1 MRCSKRDY
9 YSYNCSYSRTIKL
22 VSVNATS
29 SKTAKVDANNSSNP
43 AFSEDELEN

>member
-1 MRCSKRDY
+1 MRCSKKDH
-9 YSYNCSYSRTIKL
+9 YSCNCSYSRAIKL

-29 SKTAKVDANNSSNP
+29 SKTAKVNADNSSNP